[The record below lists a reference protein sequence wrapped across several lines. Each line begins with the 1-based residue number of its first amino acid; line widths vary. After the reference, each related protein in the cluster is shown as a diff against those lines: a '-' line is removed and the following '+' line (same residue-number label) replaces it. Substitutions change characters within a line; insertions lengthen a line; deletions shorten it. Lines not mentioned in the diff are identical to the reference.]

1 MSNPS
6 LDTLEKSG
14 NLNFTLAT
22 FTYLLHDE
30 DHVCSDSSVQSACTS
45 LKDAANKAF
54 AARVAENVSEVL
66 KKAMG
71 SAPETAKIE
80 QFLQENYPEESYSSV
95 SPQELGA
102 QLVDALNTSLGMSTS
117 AEDIQQWLQ
126 NNYPNTNFS
135 YCFEGNDRDE
145 KISSIRKYSFLTNR
159 PWLAQIAAR
168 SGSEITTQW
177 VLVEDFTDSVTCMD
191 PYPWDDIDEEYTMSL
206 EEFMVRWEL
215 AGERSI
221 ALLS

>member
-1 MSNPS
+1 MSNPTH
-6 LDTLEKSG
+6 DTLEKTGS
-14 NLNFTLAT
+14 LNFTLAT

-30 DHVCSDSSVQSACTS
+30 NHVCGDSSVQEACSA

-54 AARVAENVSEVL
+54 ATRVAENLSEVL
-66 KKAMG
+66 IKAMG
-71 SAPETAKIE
+71 SAPATSKIE
-80 QFLQENYPEESYSSV
+80 TFLQENYPKESYSSV

-102 QLVDALNTSLGMSTS
+102 QLVDALNNSLGAASS
-117 AEDIQQWLQ
+117 AESVQQWLQ
-126 NNYPNTNFS
+126 NNYSEASFS
-135 YCFEGNDRDE
+135 FSFDGNNRDE
-145 KISSIRKYSFLTNR
+145 KISSIRKYAFLTNR

-168 SGSEITTQW
+168 TGSEISTQW

-215 AGERSI
+215 AGEGTI